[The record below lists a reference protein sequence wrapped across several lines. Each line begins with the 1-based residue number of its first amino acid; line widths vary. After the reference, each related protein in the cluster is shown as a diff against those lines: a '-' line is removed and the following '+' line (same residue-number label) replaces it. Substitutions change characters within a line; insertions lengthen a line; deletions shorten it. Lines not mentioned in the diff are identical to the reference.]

1 MSGVALPDF
10 GPAASAGYVVV
21 RSSSVWSV
29 RWAALLALVVGCAF
43 VIEAVIARDAIQGAA
58 GCATL
63 LAARFLIIVAPIS
76 RRTYIVSSEGIEWV
90 DATGQQQRRAWGDI
104 VVERRTSI
112 LPLPSRNG
120 VPVYR
125 LDARDA
131 PSTLI
136 VPHLLAM
143 DLAQRRQLCA
153 FLQRR
158 AREARIQS
166 GA

>member
-1 MSGVALPDF
+1 MSGASLPDF

-21 RSSSVWSV
+21 RSNSVWSV
-29 RWAALLALVVGCAF
+29 RLAALLALVVGCAF
-43 VIEAVIARDAIQGAA
+43 VIEAGIEREVIQAAA
-58 GCATL
+58 GGAML
-63 LAARFLIIVAPIS
+63 LAARFLIIIAPIS
-76 RRTYIVSSEGIEWV
+76 RRTYVVSSEGIEWS
-90 DATGQQQRRAWGDI
+90 DATGQQHRRAWGDI
-104 VVERRTSI
+104 VVKRRAPI
-112 LPLPSRNG
+112 LPLPSRIR

-158 AREARIQS
+158 ASEARIQP